1 MTGANPQINLLEYII
16 VVMIALRHQ
25 STNKPGNISVTVGE
39 KLNSHKIINQPIN
52 QS

>member
-1 MTGANPQINLLEYII
+1 MKKNSGQKSRATVP
-16 VVMIALRHQ
+16 LRHQ